1 MRTFNLP
8 DLGEGLQEAEIVSW
22 NVKEGDVVKVDQPLL
37 SVETAKAVV
46 DVPSPWA
53 GKIAKL
59 HGKAGDIIPTHSAL
73 VDFDIEGGAA
83 PRAPAAK
90 PTPKAEA
97 AVAQKAAPDAKT
109 TMPIEEDS
117 GTVVGAVPTSNAVV
131 AETAIIR
138 KKQKKD
144 ASRVK
149 ALPSVR
155 ILAKQMGVDL
165 GGIEPTGKNDTVTA
179 DDVRRS
185 QGGSRPAAAV
195 APAATG
201 SYAPAAR
208 WDVQPKRTDVKYG
221 VAEPLR
227 GPRRAMHASMTK
239 SRSEVAECTLFDD
252 ADIHNWSPG
261 QDITVR
267 IVRAIVAGCRAEPEL
282 NAWYDGEKLERTL
295 HERVDLAMA
304 VDTPDGLIVPILRKV
319 ESKNAQQLRDDL
331 NRIKE
336 ATRNRSVSPADMKDP
351 TITLSNFG
359 MMAGRYAT
367 PVVVPPQVAIL
378 GTGGLRYDVV
388 PVMGG
393 IEVHKR
399 VPLSITFD
407 HRCIT
412 GGTACRWLAAVI
424 KDLEKAQ

>member
-22 NVKEGDVVKVDQPLL
+22 QVKEGDVVKVDQPLL

-83 PRAPAAK
+83 PAAK
-90 PTPKAEA
+90 P
-97 AVAQKAAPDAKT
+97 AAPAPVPEAKKSQ
-109 TMPIEEDS
+109 PIEEDS

-155 ILAKQMGVDL
+155 ILAKQLGVDL
-165 GGIEPTGKNDTVTA
+165 TDVRPTGKNDTVTA
-179 DDVRRS
+179 DDVRGAT
-185 QGGSRPAAAV
+185 GGKSAPAMGAAATHS
-195 APAATG
+195 AK
-201 SYAPAAR
+201 
-208 WDVQPKRTDVKYG
+208 WDIPKPRSDVKYG

-227 GPRRAMHASMTK
+227 GPRRAMHASMTR

-252 ADIHNWSPG
+252 ADIHNWQPG

-282 NAWYDGEKLERTL
+282 NAWYDGEKLERTI

-304 VDTPDGLIVPILRKV
+304 VDTPDGLIVPILRRV

-378 GTGGLRYDVV
+378 GTGGLRHDVV

-424 KDLEKAQ
+424 KDLEKAH